1 MTEMARYNACY
12 ESLESALKKHLFN
25 VIVPFW
31 LSMQDSK
38 SGGFYGLRTC
48 DGLVV
53 TESDKGSI
61 LNSRILWFFAN
72 CCTLIDSGL
81 IGDAD
86 ISGTGYSY
94 HDLKQAACSAYE
106 FLRNSFLDRDLGGLY
121 WSVSSDGRVSDPTKH
136 TYGQAFA
143 IYGLAAYFEVT
154 GDPEARSLAFEL
166 FDIIEGKMRDP
177 DGYLESF
184 DRNFNPEI
192 NDKLSENGVIADRTM
207 NTLLHVMEAY
217 TELYRVTGD
226 KRVGDALKQCLKI
239 HIEHIWDEETE
250 RQKVFMDKDYN
261 SIIDLYSYGHDMET
275 SWLLDRTL
283 EILDDPQITSG
294 YGDITHRMLKHVW
307 HDAYDGSLANECEN
321 GVIDHRRVWWVQ
333 AETVIGFVNEYMKTG
348 DEAALNNAVRTWEFI
363 DKNIVMKTYPFEWY
377 SEVDHSGNPDTM
389 LPVADE
395 WKCPYHNGRMCMEI
409 IRRGARLNDPL

>member
-1 MTEMARYNACY
+1 MARYNACY

-61 LNSRILWFFAN
+61 LNSRILWFFSN